1 MTSPKLEREIKFEVH
16 DDFELPT
23 LGEFLEEGATERP
36 LPERELDAQY
46 YDTPDFRL
54 ARWGCSVRHRSDQGW
69 CVKIPA
75 GGDGLALARD
85 EVLVD
90 GVGGTPPDAAVR
102 LVSGFTRS
110 APLEPVVRLRA
121 TRRPSMIVDADGSEL
136 AELVDDLVT
145 VERPDRPTEYFRMLE
160 VELADDADVERV
172 TTIVDQ
178 LVSHGAIHTRCTK
191 VSRALGGPTGVGTE
205 ILIPQVGRHPTA
217 REVAHAA
224 IARSVRQVILGLP
237 GVRLGDDPE
246 DLHRAR
252 VGVRRLRSDLRTFG
266 PLLDTAWAADLRTEL
281 RWLGGALGA
290 VRDLDVLLTKL
301 ARTVADEPA
310 IDDQQAAPLLA
321 WFESER
327 VARRRILTATL
338 DSRRTTQLLDE
349 LVAASVDPPTA
360 PQADDPAEEILPALA
375 RKPWR
380 RLEQAVE
387 QLDADSTNEEIHAVR
402 ILAKRC
408 RYAADVVAPAAGRP
422 ARSFSKAMA
431 RIQDC
436 LGDLN
441 DAVVIGAQLREAAM
455 ADYEIAFV
463 AGQLSGILD
472 YRARHT
478 RTDFWPIWK
487 AAAEKGLRNWW

>member
-1 MTSPKLEREIKFEVH
+1 LTSPQLEREVKFEVH

-23 LGEFLEEGATERP
+23 LDEILEAGATEHP

-54 ARWGCSVRHRSDQGW
+54 TRWGCSVRHRSDQGW

-75 GGDGLALARD
+75 GDDGLALARD
-85 EVLVD
+85 EVVLD
-90 GVGGTPPDAAVR
+90 ATGESPPEAAVR
-102 LVSGFTRS
+102 LVSGFTRA
-110 APLEPVVRLRA
+110 APLEPIVRLRA
-121 TRRPSMIVDADGSEL
+121 RRRPSTIVDAAGSDL
-136 AELVDDLVT
+136 AELVDDVVT
-145 VERPDRPTEYFRMLE
+145 VERPDRPTEHFRMLE
-160 VELADDADVERV
+160 VELSGDAAVERV

-178 LVSHGAIHTRCTK
+178 LVSHGATHTRCTK
-191 VSRALGGPTGVGTE
+191 VSRALGGPAGVGE
-205 ILIPQVGRHPTA
+205 EVLVPEVSRHPTA

-224 IARSVRQVILGLP
+224 IARSVRQVILNLP

-246 DLHRAR
+246 DLHQAR

-266 PLLDTAWAADLRTEL
+266 PLLDTAWAAGLRTEL

-290 VRDLDVLLTKL
+290 VRDLDVLLTTL
-301 ARTVADEPA
+301 AQTVADEPA

-327 VARRRILTATL
+327 TARQRTLTATL
-338 DSRRTTQLLDE
+338 DSSRTSELLDD
-349 LVAASVDPPTA
+349 LVAASIDPRTA

-380 RLEQAVE
+380 RLERAVGR
-387 QLDADSTNEEIHAVR
+387 LDADSTNEEIHAVR

-408 RYAADVVAPAAGRP
+408 RYAADVVAPAAGRH
-422 ARSFSKAMA
+422 AKTFSKAMA

-441 DAVVIGAQLREAAM
+441 DAVVIGAQLRDAAM
-455 ADYEIAFV
+455 AESDIAFV

-487 AAAEKGLRNWW
+487 AAAKKGLRNWW